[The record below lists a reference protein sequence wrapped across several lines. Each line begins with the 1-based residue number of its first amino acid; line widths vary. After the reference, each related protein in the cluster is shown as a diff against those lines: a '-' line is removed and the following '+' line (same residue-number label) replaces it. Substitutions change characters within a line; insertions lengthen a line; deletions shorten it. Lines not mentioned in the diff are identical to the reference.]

1 VARKIENAVATLQGV
16 KHIYGKVHRRHATIT
31 VEFRLEKPTQEAV
44 DDVRDAVSRV
54 RADLPADM
62 RDPQIS
68 KMNLSGAPILTYTVA
83 SSRMDAEALS
93 WFVDNDITKALL
105 SINGVGSVARVGG
118 VTREVQVNIDPARLL
133 ALGATVAD
141 VSRQLRAVQQDASG
155 GRTDWAGPS
164 KPCAP
169 SPRCSLRPSWGS
181 WTSRCKVAAA
191 PSWLDLATVTDT
203 VAEQRSV
210 ALLDGKPVVGFE
222 ITRSRGASEVEV
234 DAGVSRVLAELKTAH
249 PGVVITQAFNM
260 VDPVIENYDGSLT
273 LLYEGRPAGRAG
285 GVVLFARL
293 AGHVRGGGGVAAVGH
308 ARIHWHVVAGV
319 FHQRGHA
326 AEPVAG
332 HGHSGGRRH
341 RRNREHR
348 APPAHGQNPYQAAM
362 EAADEIGL
370 AVIATTFT
378 LIAVFLPTAFMSGI
392 PGKFFKQFGWTAALA
407 VFASLVVA
415 RVLTPMMAAYLL
427 KPIAADKRH
436 VPDGRIMRGYLASVA
451 WCLKHRLIT
460 ALAAGAFF
468 VGSIMRW
475 CRCCPPASSRPM
487 ISARPRSASSC
498 RRAAPSTTRSPRPSR
513 RARWSAPTR
522 MCSASTPRWV
532 AAWRAATRL
541 PAVAAARCARPR

>member
-1 VARKIENAVATLQGV
+1 MNVSAWSIRNPIAAVMLFVLLTLAGAMSFKAMKIQNFPDLELPTVTVTASLPGAAPAQMETEVARKIENAVATLQGV
-16 KHIYGKVHRRHATIT
+16 KHIYGKVQDGTATIT

-62 RDPQIS
+62 RDPQVS
-68 KMNLSGAPILTYTVA
+68 KMNLSGAPILTYTIEA
-83 SSRMDAEALS
+83 PRMDAEALS

-155 GRTDWAGPS
+155 GRTDWAGGEQTVRTIATVQS
-164 KPCAP
+164 
-169 SPRCSLRPSWGS
+169 
-181 WTSRCKVAAA
+181 AAELA
-191 PSWLDLATVTDT
+191 QLDIPLQGGRRAKLADLATVADT

-249 PGVVITQAFNM
+249 SGVVITQAFNM

-273 LLYEGRPAGRAG
+273 LLYEGACPGRAG

-308 ARIHWHVVAGV
+308 SRIHWHVVAGV

-332 HGHSGGRRH
+332 HRHSGGRCH

-348 APPAHGQNPYQAAM
+348 APPAHGQNALPGGHGSGRRNWSGRDCHHLH
-362 EAADEIGL
+362 ADCG
-370 AVIATTFT
+370 
-378 LIAVFLPTAFMSGI
+378 
-392 PGKFFKQFGWTAALA
+392 
-407 VFASLVVA
+407 VFAHGVHGGYSGQVLQTVWVDGGTGCV
-415 RVLTPMMAAYLL
+415 RV
-427 KPIAADKRH
+427 I
-436 VPDGRIMRGYLASVA
+436 GG
-451 WCLKHRLIT
+451 
-460 ALAAGAFF
+460 G
-468 VGSIMRW
+468 
-475 CRCCPPASSRPM
+475 
-487 ISARPRSASSC
+487 ARPHAHDGG
-498 RRAAPSTTRSPRPSR
+498 
-513 RARWSAPTR
+513 
-522 MCSASTPRWV
+522 V
-532 AAWRAATRL
+532 
-541 PAVAAARCARPR
+541 PAQAHCGAG